1 MPAQERYFEAL
12 LSILSDILPKQE
24 VALEAAAQRMADC
37 ALSGRMVYAFGTGHG
52 HLLALELFYRAG
64 GMVRLCPIL
73 DERLMLHL
81 SASQSTQWERQEG
94 FAATL
99 LERYPIQAGDVLICV
114 SNSGRNAAPVELAV
128 LARERG
134 AYVIGLTSLAHSRS
148 IAPRNRLGKRLFE
161 VCDLV
166 LDNGGVPGDAV
177 FEAAQGRRV
186 GPTSTAVGAAIL
198 QSIVCRVAEIG
209 RERGQDIDFYASSN
223 IDGGDAVNA
232 RYLDAYRG
240 IIPGL

>member
-1 MPAQERYFEAL
+1 MSAKERYFESL
-12 LSILSDILPKQE
+12 LSILSDVLPRQAD
-24 VALEAAAQRMADC
+24 ALELAAQRMADC
-37 ALSGRMVYAFGTGHG
+37 ALSGHMVYTFGTGHG

-73 DERLMLHL
+73 DERLMLHV
-81 SASQSTQWERQEG
+81 SASESTQWERQEG
-94 FAATL
+94 FANTL
-99 LERYPIQAGDVLICV
+99 LERYPVRAGDVLICI

-148 IAPRNRLGKRLFE
+148 IAARNSLGKRLFE

-177 FEAAQGRRV
+177 LEGPEGRRV
-186 GPTSTAVGAAIL
+186 GPTSTAMGAAIL

-223 IDGGDAVNA
+223 IDGGDAVNE
-232 RYLDAYRG
+232 RYLAAYRG